1 MDLSNI
7 FRIINLCVGAIMVFG
22 GISQFFPVS
31 IGSVIIGVY
40 VILFGLVVGALE
52 FAPNP
57 PSYLSRYA
65 SFLFSFLGR
74 GLLYVFIGSI
84 LIEGHTLRIIA
95 GTAVG
100 FAGLGY
106 AVLEFVPSI
115 EAPSTMR
122 EADATWGA
130 EQV

>member
-1 MDLSNI
+1 M
-7 FRIINLCVGAIMVFG
+7 
-22 GISQFFPVS
+22 
-31 IGSVIIGVY
+31 
-40 VILFGLVVGALE
+40 ALE
-52 FAPNP
+52 NC
-57 PSYLSRYA
+57 
-65 SFLFSFLGR
+65 R
-74 GLLYVFIGSI
+74 GLTLFKLTLQSSALWNSPQTPPHTSRAMHRSFSPSSDGACPKILPVYVFIGSI